1 MSKNIL
7 IVEGDTALSASL
19 RQALEDRGFSV
30 QETTDGKGSV
40 ELVRQ
45 QRPDLVVLAV
55 DLSAGQNG
63 YLICG
68 KLKKDD
74 DLKTVP
80 VIIIGNPDGFAAHRK
95 LKAHA
100 DDYVAKPV
108 DPQQLVDAVG
118 NLIGFPELPPGEVL
132 DEPLTFDGFGDEEA
146 TLSGTTEELP
156 VEGEELP
163 PQDDS
168 LDMLDSAFGDM
179 SSESTTLSME
189 RPVEPPPEELQSG
202 GDEDLTSLEGLGG
215 DADDALDALGDDAA
229 SDMEKTVVG
238 FIPTQP
244 AAPPAPTPPVPAAT
258 RPAPVPAATSRPQP
272 AAAPATA
279 PATSAADMAELRNLR
294 ARVAEL
300 QGALEEERQQR
311 ASAESRVQEL
321 EGELEGRSTEL
332 ETLRASAAKG
342 DSTLREAANRKEK
355 ELLRLRTEL
364 NQKNAELSQ
373 KDQEIVEL
381 RERQL
386 ELEQQSEG
394 STVELARKDAQLKTL
409 TTKAEQL
416 TAERKRME
424 QQLAAAREEAR
435 NATAQL
441 SALQTEMENS
451 QHLQAELE
459 EARSRADELDTA
471 LQQARAEA
479 DELRAQLEQVQSE
492 VGARAQQLEQEAEE
506 LRRRISELEAAA
518 ARNEGRV
525 ARLYSRVKGDEKLRE
540 KARKALAIA
549 AQLLEEQPAGES
561 DEEAAA

>member
-45 QRPDLVVLAV
+45 QRPELVVLAV
-55 DLSAGQNG
+55 DLAAGQNG

-68 KLKKDD
+68 KLKKDE

-108 DPQQLVDAVG
+108 DPQQLVEAVG
-118 NLIGFPELPPGEVL
+118 NLIGFPELPAGEVL

-146 TLSGTTEELP
+146 TLSGTGEEQP

-163 PQDDS
+163 AQDA
-168 LDMLDSAFGDM
+168 LDMLDSAFGDL

-189 RPVEPPPEELQSG
+189 QPVEPPPEELQAG
-202 GDEDLTSLEGLGG
+202 GDDELTALDGLG
-215 DADDALDALGDDAA
+215 DAEDALDALGDDLG

-238 FIPTQP
+238 FVPTTAPAP
-244 AAPPAPTPPVPAAT
+244 AAPMPPVPAAT
-258 RPAPVPAATSRPQP
+258 RPAPVPAASRPQP
-272 AAAPATA
+272 AAAPAA
-279 PATSAADMAELRNLR
+279 SAADMAELRNLR

-300 QGALEEERQQR
+300 QAALEEERQQR
-311 ASAESRVQEL
+311 AGAESRAQEL

-332 ETLRASAAKG
+332 ETLRVSAAKG

-364 NQKNAELSQ
+364 NQKTAELSQ

-386 ELEQQSEG
+386 ELEQQAEG

-409 TTKAEQL
+409 TTKTEQL

-459 EARSRADELDTA
+459 EARARADELDAA

-479 DELRAQLEQVQSE
+479 DELRTQLEQE
-492 VGARAQQLEQEAEE
+492 RAELGTRAQQLEEEAEG
-506 LRRRISELEAAA
+506 LRRRVSELEETAV
-518 ARNEGRV
+518 RNEDRV

-549 AQLLEEQPAGES
+549 AQLLEEQPAGQG